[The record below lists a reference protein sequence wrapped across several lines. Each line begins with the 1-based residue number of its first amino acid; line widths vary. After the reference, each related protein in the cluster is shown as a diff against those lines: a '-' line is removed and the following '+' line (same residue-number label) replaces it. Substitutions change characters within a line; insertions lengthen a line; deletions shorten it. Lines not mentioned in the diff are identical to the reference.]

1 MSDLLTRVY
10 LLFCKVGLHQWIYGE
25 GYVALSKDVSF
36 EHNGYRCVWCG
47 KCKKGKRPQPQKEQ
61 P

>member
-25 GYVALSKDVSF
+25 GWVELSNDVSF
-36 EHNGYRCVWCG
+36 EHKGYRCVWCG
-47 KCKKGKRPQPQKEQ
+47 KCKEGKQE
-61 P
+61 